1 MQGRRWS
8 DGLHQAVE
16 AKEGVTIQNE
26 TVTIASVTYQ
36 AFFRTFPK
44 LAGMTGTAETELTE
58 FDKIYDLSVQVVPTN
73 RSVSRED
80 STDVV
85 FRSESGKW
93 NAVRREIARMHKKG
107 RPVLVGTTSVER
119 SEAIARL
126 LDEEGVPYELLN
138 AKPENVERESE
149 IVAQSGRKGAV
160 TIATNM
166 AGRGTDIL
174 LGGNAEFMARL
185 RVREALLPKIV
196 KPEDGDLAFEKK
208 GNLGKAKENKWKVK
222 DGLYPCDISTE
233 ASTALSN
240 AVEKAI
246 ASWGERSLD
255 VLEAEDRLSFA
266 CEKGPTEDE
275 GFLAIRD
282 AFTKIEAEFETYT
295 KKEKD
300 EVLQLGGLH
309 VVGTERHE
317 SRRVDNQLRGRSGRQ
332 GDPGST
338 RYFLSLEDNLFR
350 IFGGDKIQNMMSMFR
365 VEDMPI
371 ESSMLTASL
380 DSAQTKVETYF
391 YDIRKQLFDYD
402 QVLNSQREKVYFERR
417 KALKSS
423 DDTLKE
429 VMLEYSEKTIDDIVK
444 ANIDVSVPVEEW
456 PLDGLASKCA
466 QYCKLMSDL
475 TEDILREEA
484 NKVGVEGLQNYLV
497 KRGKDAYLQK
507 RGEIE
512 ALQPG
517 LMAEAERYFVLSQ
530 TDNLW
535 KEHLQAIKFVQQ
547 AVGLRGYAQKD
558 PLIEYKLEG
567 YNLFV
572 EMMAQIRR
580 NVIYS
585 VYQFQP
591 KRKEGPEQQQ
601 EDDDDGSI
609 GSRKKKDKEEQVPL
623 ITG

>member
-1 MQGRRWS
+1 M
-8 DGLHQAVE
+8 
-16 AKEGVTIQNE
+16 NE
-26 TVTIASVTYQ
+26 NL
-36 AFFRTFPK
+36 K
-44 LAGMTGTAETELTE
+44 LSRNL
-58 FDKIYDLSVQVVPTN
+58 VV
-73 RSVSRED
+73 
-80 STDVV
+80 
-85 FRSESGKW
+85 
-93 NAVRREIARMHKKG
+93 
-107 RPVLVGTTSVER
+107 
-119 SEAIARL
+119 
-126 LDEEGVPYELLN
+126 
-138 AKPENVERESE
+138 
-149 IVAQSGRKGAV
+149 KGAV

-233 ASTALSN
+233 ASTALS
-240 AVEKAI
+240 ERGRKAI

-295 KKEKD
+295 KKKD

-402 QVLNSQREKVYFERR
+402 QVLNFATR
-417 KALKSS
+417 K
-423 DDTLKE
+423 
-429 VMLEYSEKTIDDIVK
+429 
-444 ANIDVSVPVEEW
+444 SV
-456 PLDGLASKCA
+456 L
-466 QYCKLMSDL
+466 
-475 TEDILREEA
+475 
-484 NKVGVEGLQNYLV
+484 
-497 KRGKDAYLQK
+497 
-507 RGEIE
+507 
-512 ALQPG
+512 
-517 LMAEAERYFVLSQ
+517 
-530 TDNLW
+530 
-535 KEHLQAIKFVQQ
+535 
-547 AVGLRGYAQKD
+547 
-558 PLIEYKLEG
+558 
-567 YNLFV
+567 
-572 EMMAQIRR
+572 
-580 NVIYS
+580 
-585 VYQFQP
+585 
-591 KRKEGPEQQQ
+591 
-601 EDDDDGSI
+601 
-609 GSRKKKDKEEQVPL
+609 
-623 ITG
+623 

>member
-1 MQGRRWS
+1 MQLTEEGYEAAEDLLNVIDLYDPRTQWALYIINAIKAKELQLKDVNYIVRGQEIIIVDEFTGRTMQGRRWS

-126 LDEEGVPYELLN
+126 LDEDGIACELLN

-275 GFLAIRD
+275 SFLAIRD

-295 KKEKD
+295 KKKKD

-309 VVGTERHE
+309 VVGTKRHE

-402 QVLNSQREKVYFERR
+402 QVLNFWQREKVYFERR

-484 NKVGVEGLQNYLV
+484 NKGGVEGLQNYLV

-530 TDNLW
+530 T
-535 KEHLQAIKFVQQ
+535 
-547 AVGLRGYAQKD
+547 G
-558 PLIEYKLEG
+558 
-567 YNLFV
+567 
-572 EMMAQIRR
+572 
-580 NVIYS
+580 
-585 VYQFQP
+585 
-591 KRKEGPEQQQ
+591 
-601 EDDDDGSI
+601 
-609 GSRKKKDKEEQVPL
+609 
-623 ITG
+623 

>member
-126 LDEEGVPYELLN
+126 LDEDGIAYELLN

-484 NKVGVEGLQNYLV
+484 NKGGVEGLQNYLV

-585 VYQFQP
+585 VYQFEP

>member
-1 MQGRRWS
+1 
-8 DGLHQAVE
+8 
-16 AKEGVTIQNE
+16 
-26 TVTIASVTYQ
+26 
-36 AFFRTFPK
+36 
-44 LAGMTGTAETELTE
+44 
-58 FDKIYDLSVQVVPTN
+58 
-73 RSVSRED
+73 
-80 STDVV
+80 
-85 FRSESGKW
+85 
-93 NAVRREIARMHKKG
+93 
-107 RPVLVGTTSVER
+107 
-119 SEAIARL
+119 
-126 LDEEGVPYELLN
+126 
-138 AKPENVERESE
+138 
-149 IVAQSGRKGAV
+149 
-160 TIATNM
+160 M

-484 NKVGVEGLQNYLV
+484 NKGGVEGLQNYLV

-585 VYQFQP
+585 VYQFEP